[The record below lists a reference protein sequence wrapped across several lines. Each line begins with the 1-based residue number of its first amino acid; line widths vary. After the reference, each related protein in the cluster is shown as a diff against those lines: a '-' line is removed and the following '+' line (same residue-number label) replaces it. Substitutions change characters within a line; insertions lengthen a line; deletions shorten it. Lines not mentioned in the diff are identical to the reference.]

1 MTVDQRPPDTP
12 EAPDA
17 APEPVPAAPAGPA
30 GPVPRQIKLVL
41 GVLLVAAFV
50 MILNETVMGVAL
62 PPLMEEFSLSAATV
76 QWLTT
81 AFMLTMAVVIPMTG
95 LVLQRFTTRTVFIAS
110 LGLFTAGTVLAAAA
124 PVFPV
129 LVAARVIQASGTAV
143 MLPLLMTTVMTFI
156 PADRRG
162 RTIGLITIVI
172 AVAPALGPTFSGFIL
187 SQLNWRFMFIA
198 VLPIA
203 AVGLVLGAVL
213 IKNLAEPRQ
222 VKFDLLSALL
232 SAVAFGGLIYGLS
245 SFGESAAGAHTP
257 VPPLAAVG
265 AGALSLA
272 LFVLRQLRLQRTGSP
287 LMDLRAFRSRPFTV
301 GVIMLLVTMA
311 ALFGS
316 LILLPIYL
324 QNVLGLT
331 TLETGLVVLPGGL
344 AMGLTGPVVGRL
356 FDRFGPRPLVIPGAF
371 GVASALGLMTMLDQD
386 SPTWFVVVIHVAMSL
401 SMSLL
406 MTPLMTS
413 SLGSLS
419 PELYSH
425 GSAIVSTLQQVAG
438 AAGTALFITL
448 MTTGAA
454 ASLEGGSDRIAAEAA
469 GIHQA
474 FLWGAGMALV
484 SVAASFLV
492 RKPDTPTG
500 EAVMSH

>member
-1 MTVDQRPPDTP
+1 MTVDQRPPETP
-12 EAPDA
+12 EAPDE
-17 APEPVPAAPAGPA
+17 APEPVAEQSI
-30 GPVPRQIKLVL
+30 PRQIKLVL

-95 LVLQRFTTRTVFIAS
+95 LILQRFTTRTVFIAS
-110 LGLFTAGTVLAAAA
+110 LALFTAGTVLAAAA

-172 AVAPALGPTFSGFIL
+172 AVAPAIGPTFSGFIL
-187 SQLNWRFMFIA
+187 SQFSWRFMFIA

-203 AVGLVLGAVL
+203 VLGLVLGAVL
-213 IKNLAEPRQ
+213 IKNLAEPRR
-222 VKFDLLSALL
+222 VRFDLLSALL

-245 SFGESAAGAHTP
+245 SFGESAAGAHPP
-257 VPPLAAVG
+257 VPPYAAIG
-265 AGALSLA
+265 AGAASLA
-272 LFVLRQLRLQRTGSP
+272 LFVWRQLRLQRTDSA
-287 LMDLRAFRSRPFTV
+287 LMDLRPFLARSFTV
-301 GVIMLLVTMA
+301 GIILLLISMA

-324 QNVLGLT
+324 QNVLGLS

-344 AMGLTGPVVGRL
+344 AMGLCGPIVGRL
-356 FDRFGPRPLVIPGAF
+356 YDRFGPRPLVIPGSFAIT
-371 GVASALGLMTMLDQD
+371 GALGLMTLLDQHTQ
-386 SPTWFVVVIHVAMSL
+386 TWFVVCTHVLMSL
-401 SMSLL
+401 GLSLL

-413 SLGSLS
+413 SLGSLRV
-419 PELYSH
+419 ELYSH
-425 GSAIVSTLQQVAG
+425 GSAILSTLQQVAG

-454 ASLEGGSDRIAAEAA
+454 TSLDEGATQVAAEAA

-484 SVAASFLV
+484 AIAAAFLV
-492 RKPDTPTG
+492 KKPDAPTA